1 MRQTPSL
8 QPAGSAKQRFARWWH
23 GFQKTKLCDFLA
35 TTPLVLWYGSAAGH
49 QIPALAE
56 NLETVDASTFGFA
69 FIVYVLAR
77 TAGIVLTLL
86 ALILLLVR
94 RPAKAKAKGV
104 LPRITAIAG
113 TYLSV
118 AVVWLPSYPAGP
130 TLSLISLLL
139 IVGGVGF
146 SIFALAH
153 LGRSFSLMAEARRL
167 VTDGPYAAIRHPLYL
182 GEATSMLG
190 LTLQYLSPL
199 ALAIMAIQFGLQ
211 LMRIKNEEQVLA
223 SLFAEY
229 EGYRMRTARLL
240 PGLY

>member
-1 MRQTPSL
+1 MSQIPSL
-8 QPAGSAKQRFARWWH
+8 ERAVSPKERLARWWNS
-23 GFQKTKLCDFLA
+23 FQKTKLCDFLA
-35 TTPLVLWYGSAAGH
+35 TTPLVFCYGTAAGH

-56 NLETVDASTFGFA
+56 KLQAVDATTFGFS

-86 ALILLLVR
+86 ALMLLLVR

-118 AVVWLPSYPAGP
+118 AVVWLPLYPMGP

-139 IVGGVGF
+139 MIGGVGF

-167 VTDGPYAAIRHPLYL
+167 VTDGPYGAIRHPLYL

-211 LMRIKNEEQVLA
+211 LMRMKNEEQVLA

-229 EGYRMRTARLL
+229 ESYRMRTARLV